1 MLLHTMNNEEDNLII
16 NNSLQTRNNL
26 QILRLISIF
35 PIVRNLHI
43 AIASLLLRLSD
54 FDPLLGGE
62 VLTEFCEC
70 VLGET
75 QTVEHGA
82 VLDGV

>member
-1 MLLHTMNNEEDNLII
+1 
-16 NNSLQTRNNL
+16 
-26 QILRLISIF
+26 
-35 PIVRNLHI
+35 
-43 AIASLLLRLSD
+43 
-54 FDPLLGGE
+54 LLGGE